1 MGNVENAF
9 DLLEERVRRAA
20 EALRRLQADNGDLK
34 KQLVRAQGALQ
45 QAERAIEAAEK
56 RQATGS
62 PEDRRKL
69 ETLAR
74 RRWPCAKSARRYAC
88 AWPESWRSSTGST
101 EVPPEL

>member
-20 EALRRLQADNGDLK
+20 ETLRRLQGENADLK
-34 KQLVRAQGALQ
+34 KQLSRAQGALQ

-56 RQATGS
+56 RQAAGS

-69 ETLAR
+69 EALGEEAVVLRKEREEVRVRMAR
-74 RRWPCAKSARRYAC
+74 IV
-88 AWPESWRSSTGST
+88 EILDG
-101 EVPPEL
+101 LD